1 MALVECVPNFS
12 EGRDPAVAASLVA
25 VIGAVPG
32 IAVLDQSSDPDHH
45 RSVIT
50 FAGAPD
56 AIVEAA
62 VRSVGEAARQIDLR
76 RHQGVHPRL
85 GSADV
90 VPFVPLQGI
99 DLAGCAELAHQAGE
113 QIWDRFRVPVCFY
126 GAAARRP
133 ERVRLEHVRG
143 QGFEAR
149 LADPQFAPDLG
160 AALHPTAGATIVGA
174 RGILVAINVNLAT
187 TDLGVAKR
195 IAAAIRESS
204 GGFPAVKA
212 LGLPLAA
219 RGQVQVSMNL
229 TDLSVTPFHRVFLEI
244 ERRAE
249 AEGVEVAETELIG
262 LAPRDLLESAAVEF
276 LRLKRFRANAII
288 ETAIGRSAAG
298 PLP

>member
-1 MALVECVPNFS
+1 MTLVECVPNFS
-12 EGRDPAVAASLVA
+12 EGRDLEVVASLVA
-25 VIGAVPG
+25 VIESVPG
-32 IAVLDQSSDPDHH
+32 IAVLDHSSDPDHH

-50 FAGAPD
+50 FAGAP
-56 AIVEAA
+56 AAVVEAA
-62 VRSVGEAARQIDLR
+62 VRSVGEAARRIDLR
-76 RHQGVHPRL
+76 EHQGVHPRL

-99 DLAGCAELAHQAGE
+99 GLDGCAELAHQAGE

-133 ERVRLEHVRG
+133 EWIRLERVRG

-149 LADPQFAPDLG
+149 LADPDFKPDLG
-160 AALHPTAGATIVGA
+160 TALHPAAGATIVGA
-174 RGILVAINVNLAT
+174 RKILVAINVNLAT

-195 IAAAIRESS
+195 IAVAIRESG

-212 LGLPLAA
+212 LGLPLDA

-244 ERRAE
+244 VRRAA

-262 LAPRDLLESAAVEF
+262 LAPRELIESAAVEL
-276 LRLKRFRANAII
+276 LRWKGFRTDSII
-288 ETAIGRSAAG
+288 ETAIGRSTAG
-298 PLP
+298 PLR